1 MFTHSIHEKRM
12 LGTNSSA
19 FARDISKSNVYKYNV
34 PGKQLIKKYN
44 VTDKQMEG
52 TEQSF
57 KFVSSLS
64 IRYDKL
70 NLPKG

>member
-12 LGTNSSA
+12 LGTISSA

-52 TEQSF
+52 TE
-57 KFVSSLS
+57 
-64 IRYDKL
+64 
-70 NLPKG
+70 